1 MFGRRYLSLSVL
13 FAAAFVATGCTE
25 QADRSVT
32 DVPEPSLDQPEV
44 YCSPTQLQG
53 CDVTAGEIGFAV
65 TERNGV
71 QELVL
76 ALCGDDPPGQMI
88 VARGPTGGI
97 TDPDQGAQYAEPAVD
112 NIVHELRPS
121 DWESGEVT
129 LALRTPSDAPSALQE
144 FMVYALSEGSW
155 RSQKGWTALPP
166 GPWPS
171 HPLALTSASGFNQPV
186 RLGTPRGELC
196 LES

>member
-76 ALCGDDPPGQMI
+76 A
-88 VARGPTGGI
+88 
-97 TDPDQGAQYAEPAVD
+97 
-112 NIVHELRPS
+112 S
-121 DWESGEVT
+121 
-129 LALRTPSDAPSALQE
+129 
-144 FMVYALSEGSW
+144 
-155 RSQKGWTALPP
+155 
-166 GPWPS
+166 
-171 HPLALTSASGFNQPV
+171 V
-186 RLGTPRGELC
+186 RR
-196 LES
+196 